1 MNQHLEP
8 APSRVSSIMTISG
21 EESDS
26 GASHVSESSLE
37 ITDPYTGPNRRSST
51 KGRPR
56 RPTLIHTKS
65 GRSRPLSRPYEEEVV
80 QRQYVVEDS
89 QGHKFYYN
97 TKEDAI
103 AKADRLDCQQRE
115 NTIEAYQASQRAQ
128 PATLIAESSKRFT
141 STQQEQP
148 ESAVGHVSSSSKE
161 STISTRLSTSESAI
175 RIERGD
181 DVFNIPSDRTVE
193 IITKDGDTM
202 IIGPGSPTR
211 EKSHHGSQESFICQ
225 ICKRQFRSG
234 SALK

>member
-1 MNQHLEP
+1 MVMLE
-8 APSRVSSIMTISG
+8 

-26 GASHVSESSLE
+26 AASHISESSLE
-37 ITDPYTGPNRRSST
+37 STHVYTRPNRRHST
-51 KGRPR
+51 KSNTR
-56 RPTLIHTKS
+56 RPIVTHEKS
-65 GRSRPLSRPYEEEVV
+65 GRSTPPSRPYEEEAV

-97 TKEDAI
+97 TREEAI
-103 AKADRLDCQQRE
+103 AKADRLNCQQRE
-115 NTIEAYQASQRAQ
+115 AHQASQRRQ
-128 PATLIAESSKRFT
+128 PATLIEESFKRPT
-141 STQQEQP
+141 PSQQEQP

-161 STISTRLSTSESAI
+161 STISTRLSTSESTI

-211 EKSHHGSQESFICQ
+211 EKSDHDSQESFICQ